1 MRHLPECQADWSWLL
16 YLLPL
21 LGLGGEDEA
30 FLPRTELGDL
40 LPVDMWTH
48 SSKILTLND

>member
-1 MRHLPECQADWSWLL
+1 MRDLPESQANWGGLL

-21 LGLGGEDEA
+21 LSLGGEDEA